1 MVDASDL
8 YSNQDYKAGVPSGSL
23 GNAGI
28 TSASLSGTINLTLL
42 GNRFGIIDNIELYG
56 IAQSAG
62 SGMTTGYGMI
72 INLTVTVDGV
82 ASTNIVTEL
91 FPFIGTGETNVIK
104 SDRTVIPVN
113 ARFSNTATIA
123 WTAAVQSSRL
133 QSTYVGT
140 IRVNGQRSS

>member
-1 MVDASDL
+1 MVLGSQL
-8 YSNQDYKAGVPSGSL
+8 YGGRDYEPGVPSGSL
-23 GNAGI
+23 GTAGV
-28 TSASLSGTINLTLL
+28 SSVSLSGTINLTS
-42 GNRFGIIDNIELYG
+42 GTQYGIIDNFEIYG

-62 SGMTTGYGMI
+62 SGMTSGYGLI

-82 ASTNIVTEL
+82 SSTNIVTEL
-91 FPFIGTGETNVIK
+91 FPFLGTGETNVIK

-113 ARFSNTATIA
+113 ARYNTSASIA

-133 QSTYVGT
+133 QSTYFAA